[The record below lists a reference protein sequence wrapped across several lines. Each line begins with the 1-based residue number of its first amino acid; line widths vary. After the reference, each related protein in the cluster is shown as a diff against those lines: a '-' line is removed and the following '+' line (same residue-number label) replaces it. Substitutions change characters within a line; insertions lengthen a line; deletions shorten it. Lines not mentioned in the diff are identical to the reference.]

1 MLSMD
6 ELQMK
11 ISECLS
17 NRVSCNNYINYEAT
31 RSSGSYVKE
40 TNDTEGNTSTV
51 KDIIDISPG
60 NLISNNEPDNNSQAL
75 VVYTNRNIAC
85 INDSTSQLS
94 IPFVSSSRQQASRNI
109 ACCVLKEM
117 LKLFFATSVGAGM
130 MPIISNSVYKL
141 ENYGIYIN
149 DTEPLLV
156 TSTINTM
163 GIYGLLGYMK
173 ISGLLDVDNEP
184 HQELTSCQKLM
195 LHGSKIASV
204 LSSALP
210 ITQLWQIELNNQAI
224 ADSSG
229 FDEYI
234 IWAIIC
240 TIPLLIYRTIK
251 AYKALEKRICGN
263 ATPVPLDSAGQ
274 RIFTIG
280 VSILAQIAR
289 SIIYTYSVS
298 ELASRSGLSEELS
311 FVIGIICGGII
322 ASSVIGMMEFSS
334 LKSLFK
340 RQEDSPTFKELALGA
355 LCIAEASWFTL
366 PLMSTSADSLKDC
379 NLLVKSALLTSLFI
393 SHTAKEANSMYHS
406 VNSRTS
412 ERTSRHNISA

>member
-1 MLSMD
+1 
-6 ELQMK
+6 MK
-11 ISECLS
+11 ISQFLS
-17 NRVSCNNYINYEAT
+17 SRESYNHHINYETT
-31 RSSGSYVKE
+31 RVSSNDAQE
-40 TNDTEGNTSTV
+40 NNDTEGNIRAI
-51 KDIIDISPG
+51 KDTIDINHG
-60 NLISNNEPDNNSQAL
+60 RLINNNEHHINSQIVAL
-75 VVYTNRNIAC
+75 YSNRIIPYNHESA
-85 INDSTSQLS
+85 SQLN
-94 IPFVSSSRQQASRNI
+94 IPLIESARQEASRNVL
-109 ACCVLKEM
+109 CCVLKEM
-117 LKLFFATSVGAGM
+117 LKFFFATSVGAGM
-130 MPIISNSVYKL
+130 TPIISNSVYKL

-149 DTEPLLV
+149 DTKPLLV
-156 TSTINTM
+156 ASTINTI

-173 ISGLLDVDNEP
+173 ISGILDGDNETY
-184 HQELTSCQKLM
+184 QELTSFQKLM

-204 LSSALP
+204 LSSVLP

-251 AYKALEKRICGN
+251 AYKTLEKRICGN
-263 ATPVPLDSAGQ
+263 VTPVPLDSAGQ

-280 VSILAQIAR
+280 ISILAQIAR
-289 SIIYTYSVS
+289 SIIYTSSVS
-298 ELASRSGLSEELS
+298 ELVSRAGVSEEVS
-311 FVIGIICGGII
+311 FIIGIVCGGVI

-340 RQEDSPTFKELALGA
+340 RHEDSPTFKELALGV
-355 LCIAEASWFTL
+355 LCTTEASWFTL

-393 SHTAKEANSMYHS
+393 SHTAKEANSMYNS

-412 ERTSRHNISA
+412 SRTPQYNISA